1 MRLIVKPSYKKRN
14 ADTNISTYK
23 YSTVFKKNQKL
34 TDKELTKLLKTE
46 KPKKMIDMHMM
57 SIIKLSDKQL
67 SRVIEAKNKEGIK

>member
-1 MRLIVKPSYKKRN
+1 MKNYEKRN
-14 ADTNISTYK
+14 ANTNISTYK

-46 KPKKMIDMHMM
+46 KPKKIIDMHMM